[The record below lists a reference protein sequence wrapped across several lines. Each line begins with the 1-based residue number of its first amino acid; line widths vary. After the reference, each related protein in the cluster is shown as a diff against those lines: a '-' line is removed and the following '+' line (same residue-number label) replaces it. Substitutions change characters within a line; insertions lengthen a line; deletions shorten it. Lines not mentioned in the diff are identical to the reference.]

1 VTNTTGTSRAEV
13 VKAVAAGLRARFEAA
28 RLNET
33 EVEDIVD
40 ALTPYGADIAA
51 RAIARHAKHDDHHGR
66 PKCFRLVEIAQ
77 SMAPTMHGNWRRPV
91 DTPEEVE
98 RSERIREW
106 AEGLSDEDC
115 RRLAREAVARRIC
128 PAKFVDGRD
137 LRESPLGCAIL
148 CSAAHWSKP
157 ELLPLS
163 LREDVD
169 TRGMGRKTE
178 PRAKARGER
187 RTA

>member
-1 VTNTTGTSRAEV
+1 
-13 VKAVAAGLRARFEAA
+13 VAAGLRARFEAA

-115 RRLAREAVARRIC
+115 RRLAREAVVRRIC

-137 LRESPLGCAIL
+137 LRESPLGCAVL
-148 CSAAHWSKP
+148 LEAARWSRQV
-157 ELLPLS
+157 EIPLS

-169 TRGMGRKTE
+169 TRGKHS
-178 PRAKARGER
+178 PRRAAESAEKNR
-187 RTA
+187 RVG